1 MFIHIHEMKPQLDE
15 LVSFLKDLEIIPK
28 SGSGLEDDY
37 LEAMDYF
44 ENFNQTPQPTLS
56 EKGRIAFMGLHE
68 LYRWIWSVK
77 DCEEFDKLT
86 PHLKLL
92 AEAVPKINRN
102 TNFLSNVTGR
112 QDDKTNKFIELIFGL
127 FAVSAGKNVTLDD
140 PVHSSNG
147 TNPDVIFD
155 FNDTVTSVAC
165 KTLNSNNPMT
175 LVDNIRSAA
184 KQINRSQCDT
194 GYILLNAMNIAE
206 HARIEGYVYGSYPEA
221 INIISKPLYE
231 IINTVKIEL
240 KDEIEEIFKE
250 YTKACPLVIIV
261 LHSSTRIK
269 TPLGNVSVSLKITL
283 VDNILNADDT
293 PKDVYIL
300 PAAFNNFL
308 HNK

>member
-1 MFIHIHEMKPQLDE
+1 MFFNINEMKPQLDE
-15 LVSFLKDLEIIPK
+15 LVSFLKNSDVIPETD
-28 SGSGLEDDY
+28 SGLEDDY

-44 ENFNQTPQPTLS
+44 EKYNQTPQPTLS

-77 DCEEFDKLT
+77 DCEEFYKLI

-92 AEAVPKINRN
+92 VEAVPKINRK
-102 TNFLSNVTGR
+102 TNFLSHVTGK

-140 PVHSSNG
+140 PVHSSDG

-155 FNDTVTSVAC
+155 FNGTVTSIAC
-165 KTLNSNNPMT
+165 KTLNSNNPKT
-175 LVDNIRSAA
+175 VVDNIRSAA
-184 KQINRSQCDT
+184 KQINRAQCNT

-206 HARIEGYVYGSYPEA
+206 HDKIEENVYDNYPQA
-221 INIISKPLYE
+221 INIINHDIYE
-231 IINTVKIEL
+231 IINKAKIES
-240 KDEIEEIFKE
+240 KDEIEEIFNN
-250 YTKACPLVIIV
+250 YPKALPLIIIV

-269 TPLGNVSVSLKITL
+269 SPLGNIAVSLKTTL
-283 VDNILNADDT
+283 IDNILNAD
-293 PKDVYIL
+293 YIQHDNYNL
-300 PAAFNNFL
+300 PNAFNDFL